1 MPERV
6 LKLAREMQGVS
17 MRFRLTLWIA
27 TIFTI
32 VLWMTCV
39 IFWLYQRESVNQVF
53 IDILRER
60 TSNIAAELDTRVPQ
74 VSRAELDSIA
84 QEAVRAI
91 EFEAIHIDV
100 FSVVGE
106 PINEGDESVLQPNL
120 LPLGEATNSLQPIY
134 VHNPELLR
142 RIINIPEADSLDS
155 AMLTQL
161 VGSDRLPYILCVTTS
176 DRFVER
182 QLAVV
187 NDMILMTFMSAP
199 LLGLLSGWFVSG
211 IAVAPLRKVQ
221 DLIRELG
228 PRQLN
233 RSIEL
238 SSEGAE
244 VNELVQELNEARKR
258 ISEAFQAQERF
269 LANVSH
275 EIKTPISVL
284 LMESQTL
291 NLDGMPDEIVY
302 FVEST
307 RGEMSRLGNLV
318 ESFLTLTRIEDGA
331 GKVRG
336 KVYAANDL
344 AMDSVEHCAVMAN
357 QMGVWLRPRLFADE
371 ENIDLAVSGEPEL
384 LTTMLDNLIRN
395 AIRFSSK
402 DSGVEVLLTDEGD
415 KVGFAVRDEGP
426 GIEPDKLATIFDR
439 FTQASQHERKGRGHG
454 LGLTIAKGIAELHRG
469 TISVRNL
476 EVGCEFKVQL
486 PKHQTG

>member
-6 LKLAREMQGVS
+6 ISMAREMQGIS

-32 VLWMTCV
+32 VLWVTCA
-39 IFWLYQRESVNQVF
+39 IFWLYQRESVNKVF
-53 IDILRER
+53 IDILKER
-60 TSNIAAELDTRVPQ
+60 TSNIAAGLDTRVPA

-106 PINEGDESVLQPNL
+106 PINAGDESVLQPSL
-120 LPLGEATNSLQPIY
+120 LPLGKATNSVEPVYL
-134 VHNPELLR
+134 HDPELLR
-142 RIINIPEADSLDS
+142 RIINIPEAESLDS

-187 NDMILMTFMSAP
+187 NDMVMMTFLTAP
-199 LLGLLSGWFVSG
+199 LLGILSGWFVSG
-211 IAVAPLRKVQ
+211 IAVAPLRRVQ
-221 DLIRELG
+221 DLIREMG
-228 PRQLN
+228 PSQLN
-233 RSIEL
+233 RSIEMPDG
-238 SSEGAE
+238 GAE
-244 VNELVQELNEARKR
+244 VNELVQELDDARKR
-258 ISEAFQAQERF
+258 IRDAFEAQERF

-284 LMESQTL
+284 LMEAQTL
-291 NLDGMPDEIVY
+291 DLKGMPDEIVY
-302 FVEST
+302 FVDST
-307 RGEMSRLGNLV
+307 QGEMSRLGNLV
-318 ESFLTLTRIEDGA
+318 ESFLTLTRIEDGE

-336 KVYAANDL
+336 KRYAANDL

-357 QMGVWLRPRLFADE
+357 QLGIWLRPQLFADE
-371 ENIDLAVSGEPEL
+371 ETIDLAVSGEPEL
-384 LTTMLDNLIRN
+384 LTTMIDNLIRN

-402 DSGVEVLLTDEGD
+402 GDGVEIVLSDEGERI
-415 KVGFAVRDEGP
+415 GFAVRDEGP
-426 GIEPDKLATIFDR
+426 GIAPDKLATIFDR
-439 FTQASQHERKGRGHG
+439 FTQANQHERKGRGHG

-476 EVGCEFKVQL
+476 GVGCEFKVLL
-486 PKHQTG
+486 PKYRTG

>member
-1 MPERV
+1 
-6 LKLAREMQGVS
+6 MQGVS

-32 VLWMTCV
+32 VLWVTCV

-60 TSNIAAELDTRVPQ
+60 TSNIAAVLDARVPQ

-106 PINEGDESVLQPNL
+106 PINEGDKSVLQPNL
-120 LPLGEATNSLQPIY
+120 LPLGRATNSVEPIY
-134 VHNPELLR
+134 LHDPELLK
-142 RIINIPEADSLDS
+142 RIINIPHADTLDS

-228 PRQLN
+228 PGQLN
-233 RSIEL
+233 RSIEM
-238 SSEGAE
+238 SSGGAE
-244 VNELVQELNEARKR
+244 VNELVQELDDARKR
-258 ISEAFQAQERF
+258 IRDAFEAQERF

-291 NLDGMPDEIVY
+291 NLKGMPDEIVY

-307 RGEMSRLGNLV
+307 QGEMSRLGKLV
-318 ESFLTLTRIEDGA
+318 ESFLTLTRIEDGV
-331 GKVRG
+331 GQVRG
-336 KVYAANDL
+336 KRYAANDL

-371 ENIDLAVSGEPEL
+371 ETIDLAVSGEPEL

-402 DSGVEVLLTDEGD
+402 NTGVEVLLTDEGD
-415 KVGFAVRDEGP
+415 QIGFAVRDEGP
-426 GIEPDKLATIFDR
+426 GIEPDKLTTIFDR

-469 TISVRNL
+469 TVSVRNL
-476 EVGCEFKVQL
+476 KVGCEFKVLL
-486 PKHQTG
+486 PKHQAG